1 MSAVKWRLGY
11 WPFNIM
17 WLKPLT
23 AGAISATATYLLKI
37 TMPLEAMFGFL
48 PVPVSVPTIMLLGGL
63 LGVLFFGLL
72 WLFGFSETDKEFL
85 GTFWNVAQRALPKR
99 FKRGNQQ

>member
-1 MSAVKWRLGY
+1 MAAGFVAALNERVLVFDGALG
-11 WPFNIM
+11 
-17 WLKPLT
+17 
-23 AGAISATATYLLKI
+23 
-37 TMPLEAMFGFL
+37 TMPLGGF
-48 PVPVSVPTIMLLGGL
+48 

-99 FKRGNQQ
+99 FKKGNQQ